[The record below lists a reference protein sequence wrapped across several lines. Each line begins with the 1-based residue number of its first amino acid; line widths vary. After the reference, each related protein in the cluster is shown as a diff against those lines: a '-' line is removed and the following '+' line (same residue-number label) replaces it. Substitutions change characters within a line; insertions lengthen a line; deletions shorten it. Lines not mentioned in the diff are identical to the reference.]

1 MVRFRN
7 NRGQSSISL
16 NIVHP
21 EPNNVTL
28 TPITVADYC
37 GEFGILVF
45 TQPQYVTAK
54 STIQLDKG
62 RETGVL
68 NMQQPYQ

>member
-1 MVRFRN
+1 MQRHLIRGNSIN

-28 TPITVADYC
+28 TPIIIARGHLGLIRGSLSRLV
-37 GEFGILVF
+37 GEGLSLPNALFL
-45 TQPQYVTAK
+45 
-54 STIQLDKG
+54 
-62 RETGVL
+62 
-68 NMQQPYQ
+68 